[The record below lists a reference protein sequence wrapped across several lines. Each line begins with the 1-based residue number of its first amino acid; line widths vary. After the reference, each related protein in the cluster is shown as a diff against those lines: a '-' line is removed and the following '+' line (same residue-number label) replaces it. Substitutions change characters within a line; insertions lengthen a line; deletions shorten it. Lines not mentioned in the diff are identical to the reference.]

1 VCCKPHSPG
10 RKPYLSRPIRVKSG
24 ALTVVFGEESRT
36 LTRYTPWSKP
46 YNARPERHSN
56 NWNFQFGPEEKSKAA
71 VETSPLIEAIKK
83 SWSRNAR

>member
-1 VCCKPHSPG
+1 MNNEENG
-10 RKPYLSRPIRVKSG
+10 Q
-24 ALTVVFGEESRT
+24 ALQ
-36 LTRYTPWSKP
+36 
-46 YNARPERHSN
+46 H